1 MAIATTKVS
10 RNGQVVIPKEV
21 RDRLRLASGDTLLVA
36 DVDGRVVLS
45 PVRAEDLR
53 KEFEDVMAS
62 FDRALKGERFSEA
75 QAVAA
80 VRRVRRR
87 G

>member
-21 RDRLRLASGDTLLVA
+21 RDRLRLTSGDTLLVA

-53 KEFEDVMAS
+53 KEFDDVMAA
-62 FDRALKGERFSEA
+62 FDRALQGERFSEA

>member
-1 MAIATTKVS
+1 VAIATTKVS

-21 RDRLRLASGDTLLVA
+21 RDRLRLTSGDTLLVA

-53 KEFEDVMAS
+53 KEFDDVMAA
-62 FDRALKGERFSEA
+62 FDRALQGERFSEA

>member
-1 MAIATTKVS
+1 M
-10 RNGQVVIPKEV
+10 VIPKEV
-21 RDRLRLASGDTLLVA
+21 RDRLRLSSGDTLLVA

-53 KEFEDVMAS
+53 KEFEDVMAA
-62 FDRALKGERFSEA
+62 FDRALKGERFSDA
-75 QAVAA
+75 QTVAA

>member
-1 MAIATTKVS
+1 M
-10 RNGQVVIPKEV
+10 VIPKEV
-21 RDRLRLASGDTLLVA
+21 RDRLRLTSGDTLLVA

-53 KEFEDVMAS
+53 KEFDDVMAA
-62 FDRALKGERFSEA
+62 FDRALQGERFSEA